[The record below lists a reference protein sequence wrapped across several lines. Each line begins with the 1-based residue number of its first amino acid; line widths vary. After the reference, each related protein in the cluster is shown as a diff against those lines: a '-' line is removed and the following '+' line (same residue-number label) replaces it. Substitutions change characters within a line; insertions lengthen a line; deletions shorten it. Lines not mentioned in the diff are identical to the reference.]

1 MKHIS
6 RFTRHIFTILLTA
19 VLSVTSGAAP
29 VKSMQFKRL
38 NTDNSRLSH
47 NFTTSV
53 VRDSIG
59 FVWIGTTNGLNRY
72 DGQNVR
78 PYYRGELDLP
88 SSAILDLAIDR
99 TRIPQTP
106 QRPTP
111 QRPTPQRAKQPFR

>member
-1 MKHIS
+1 MKHTS
-6 RFTRHIFTILLTA
+6 LFMRHIFVILLTTVLCIAA
-19 VLSVTSGAAP
+19 VAAP
-29 VKSMQFKRL
+29 PRSIQFKRL

-78 PYYRGELDLP
+78 PYYRGELDH
-88 SSAILDLAIDR
+88 
-99 TRIPQTP
+99 
-106 QRPTP
+106 
-111 QRPTPQRAKQPFR
+111 